1 MTELKG
7 IKVSREIIRSIKEQ
21 IAADNLAPSL
31 TILIAGDD
39 PASHFYAESVR
50 KKGDKVGI
58 KVDIKQFSVDTP
70 QEEFCNYLK
79 KCNENSDIDAIM
91 IQKPLPR
98 GWDDSY
104 VSSQI
109 DPQKD
114 VDGINPVNAGLMVT
128 GQDCFL
134 PCTAEASIE
143 ILRYFEIATEG
154 KKAVVIG
161 RSNVIGKPVAILLL
175 SKQENATVTIC
186 HSRTADIASEIKSA
200 DIVIAAIGK
209 AEFVKKE
216 MIKPGAVIIDVGIN
230 EIEENGK
237 TAYVGDADYEGCS
250 TAASAITPV
259 PGGVGTVTTAVLLKH
274 VLKACKNK

>member
-1 MTELKG
+1 MLELKG
-7 IKVSREIIRSIKEQ
+7 IKVSRKIIKDIKEQ
-21 IAADNLAPSL
+21 IAAENLTPYL
-31 TILIAGDD
+31 TILIAGED
-39 PASHFYAESVR
+39 PASHYYADSVR

-58 KVDIKQFSVDTP
+58 KVDIRKFSVDTP

-79 KCNENSDIDAIM
+79 KCNEDSVVDAIM
-91 IQKPLPR
+91 IQKPLPL

-104 VSSQI
+104 VSSLI
-109 DPQKD
+109 NPAKD
-114 VDGINPVNAGLMVT
+114 VDGINPLNAGLMVT

-143 ILRYFEIATEG
+143 ILRHFEIATEG

-200 DIVIAAIGK
+200 DIIIAAIGK
-209 AEFVKKE
+209 AEFVKEE
-216 MIKPGAVIIDVGIN
+216 MIKKDAVIIDVGIN
-230 EIEENGK
+230 EIIKDGK
-237 TAYVGDADYEGCS
+237 SEYVGDVDYADCS
-250 TAASAITPV
+250 KAASAITPV

>member
-1 MTELKG
+1 MINLKG
-7 IKVSREIIRSIKEQ
+7 NKVSKSIIKDIKEQ
-21 IAADNLAPSL
+21 IANENLAPNL
-31 TILIAGDD
+31 TILIAGSD
-39 PASHFYAESVR
+39 PASLYYAESVR
-50 KKGDKVGI
+50 KKGNKVGI
-58 KVDIKQFSVDTP
+58 KVNIKQFSVDTP
-70 QEEFCNYLK
+70 QDVFCNYLAE
-79 KCNENSDIDAIM
+79 CNADSEIDAIM

-104 VSSQI
+104 VSSLI
-109 DPQKD
+109 NPAKD
-114 VDGINPVNAGLMVT
+114 VDGINPLNAGLMTT

-143 ILRYFEIATEG
+143 ILRQYDIDTSG

-186 HSRTADIASEIKSA
+186 HSRTNNISEEIKSA

-209 AEFVKKE
+209 AEFVKAE
-216 MIKPGAVIIDVGIN
+216 MLKKDAVVIDVGIN
-230 EIEENGK
+230 EVIKDGE
-237 TAYVGDADYEGCS
+237 TTYVGDVDYAGCS
-250 TAASAITPV
+250 DIASAITPV
-259 PGGVGTVTTAVLLKH
+259 PGGVGTATTAVLLKH